1 MAHYQVQN
9 SLPHNSTTRPHAK
22 SATLDPSSDLI
33 DERDTLIERLRE
45 AVAARD
51 DFLAVAA
58 HELRSP
64 LTAIQ
69 ARIELLRRAERK
81 GDHQEIAAQL
91 EPLASVLEQFMKRTE
106 LLLNTAQ
113 LNAGKLRLELSRFD
127 LSRMVTEVLDG
138 HGALLTR
145 CGSGLSANIEPDVIV
160 WLDMLATTAIME
172 NLLSNAIKY
181 GQGKPI
187 EVTLRSL
194 DDKVIIEL
202 RDHGIGIAAADTER
216 IFGRFERAV
225 VPRPRP
231 GFGIGLWVSRNF
243 VQAMGG
249 SIDVMSS
256 TEGGSVFT
264 VTLPI
269 DGRRTNER

>member
-9 SLPHNSTTRPHAK
+9 SLPSNSTSARQGK
-22 SATLDPSSDLI
+22 RATLDPSLDLT
-33 DERDTLIERLRE
+33 DERDLMIERLRE

-51 DFLAVAA
+51 DFLAVAT

-69 ARIELLRRAERK
+69 ARIELLRRAERN
-81 GDHQEIAAQL
+81 GNHQQIAAQL
-91 EPLASVLEQFMKRTE
+91 EPLASVLDQFMKRTE

-127 LSRMVTEVLDG
+127 LSRVITEVLDG
-138 HGALLTR
+138 HGALLKR

-160 WLDMLATTAIME
+160 WLDAFAATGIME

-187 EVTLRSL
+187 EVTLKSL
-194 DDKVIIEL
+194 EDKVLIAV
-202 RDHGIGIAAADTER
+202 RDHGNGIAAADTER
-216 IFGRFERAV
+216 IFERFERAV
-225 VPRPRP
+225 APRPRP
-231 GFGIGLWVSRNF
+231 GFGIGLWVSRNL

-249 SIDVMSS
+249 SIDVMS
-256 TEGGSVFT
+256 TTGAGSVFT

>member
-1 MAHYQVQN
+1 MARYQVQN
-9 SLPHNSTTRPHAK
+9 SLPSNSASGPQVK
-22 SATLDPSSDLI
+22 PTLDASSDLI

-81 GDHQEIAAQL
+81 GDHEQIAAQL

-113 LNAGKLRLELSRFD
+113 LNAGKLQLELSRFD

-138 HGALLTR
+138 HAALLMR

-160 WLDMLATTAIME
+160 WLDMLVTTAIME

-225 VPRPRP
+225 APRPRP

-243 VQAMGG
+243 VQAMDG
-249 SIDVMSS
+249 SIDVISS
-256 TEGGSVFT
+256 TAGGSVFT

>member
-1 MAHYQVQN
+1 MARYQVQN
-9 SLPHNSTTRPHAK
+9 SLPSNSASGPQVK
-22 SATLDPSSDLI
+22 PTLDPSSDLI

-81 GDHQEIAAQL
+81 GDHQQIAAQL

-113 LNAGKLRLELSRFD
+113 LNAGKLQLELSRFD

-138 HGALLTR
+138 HAALLMR
-145 CGSGLSANIEPDVIV
+145 CGSGLLANIEPDVIV
-160 WLDMLATTAIME
+160 WLDMVATTAIME

-194 DDKVIIEL
+194 EDKVIIEL

-225 VPRPRP
+225 APRPRP